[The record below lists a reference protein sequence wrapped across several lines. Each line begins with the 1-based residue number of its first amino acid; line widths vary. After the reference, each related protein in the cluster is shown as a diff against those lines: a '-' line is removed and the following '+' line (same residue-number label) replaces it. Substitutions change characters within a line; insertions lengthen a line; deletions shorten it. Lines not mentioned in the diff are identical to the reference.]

1 MRIVFMGTPAFA
13 AASLKKLIDEK
24 CEIAGVFTQPDK
36 PRGRGM
42 EMRPSAV
49 KQTAID
55 AGLPVF
61 QPKKMRDGSALEI
74 LQGLKPDLIAVV
86 AYGRILPDEILKL
99 PKYGCINVHGSLL
112 PKYRGAS
119 PIQSAV
125 LNGDRITGVTTMHI
139 ASELDAGDIIYT
151 AETEIGDYETSG
163 ELFDRLMLLGA
174 DLLYKTIVDI
184 ENGTAPRRAQDH
196 SAATF
201 TKPFDKTMCP
211 IDFTK
216 SARMVIKQICALY
229 PWPVATAVIDGL
241 EVKVF
246 EAEVSENT
254 SEKAPG
260 KILSAGKK
268 GIEISCGGGEA
279 VYITQLQM
287 PGKRRMDAQ
296 SFLAGHPIKADS

>member
-24 CEIAGVFTQPDK
+24 CEIVGVFTQPDK

-139 ASELDAGDIIYT
+139 ESELDAGDIIYT